1 MFWGRCLLFT
11 PWCANRTTSSY
22 PTWTSPGHG
31 PLPQVPSSSPGSYP
45 ATSIGSDMY
54 PKVPVSGSG
63 TYSAEPQ
70 EIPLQTSMPPS
81 VPLSLISEEQHQQPM
96 RSQYTYAPSSAAP
109 RQMPMAPSAHG
120 SSDSPSSIPRYV
132 DDGRPAKA
140 PRSAGHQSAPASGSA
155 ASSETAPDY
164 RYGSYGQVGS
174 GAGEVLPP
182 HYGTESS
189 ASSSAGH
196 RDVYPPPQGW
206 RPATGEHGSY
216 AGSDTRPY
224 GTSYDQYKSRPSD
237 PQAKAEPGPPGQSEH
252 YGSGHTGSF
261 DNMNNYSWGNS

>member
-1 MFWGRCLLFT
+1 MVLGTESTFT
-11 PWCANRTTSSY
+11 PWVANRTTSSY

-31 PLPQVPSSSPGSYP
+31 PLPQAQSSSPGSYP

-70 EIPLQTSMPPS
+70 EMPLQTSMPPS
-81 VPLSLISEEQHQQPM
+81 VPLSLISEEHQTQPM

-109 RQMPMAPSAHG
+109 RQMPMTSSVHG
-120 SSDSPSSIPRYV
+120 SGGSPSSIPRYV

-140 PRSAGHQSAPASGSA
+140 PRSSGHQTGPTSGSA

-164 RYGSYGQVGS
+164 RYGSYGQVNS
-174 GAGEVLPP
+174 GAGDVLPP
-182 HYGTESS
+182 HYGTEPP
-189 ASSSAGH
+189 ASSSTGH

-206 RPATGEHGSY
+206 RPTTGQHGSY
-216 AGSDTRPY
+216 AGSDARPY
-224 GTSYDQYKSRPSD
+224 GTYDQYKSRPSD
-237 PQAKAEPGPPGQSEH
+237 PQARTEPGPPGQSEH